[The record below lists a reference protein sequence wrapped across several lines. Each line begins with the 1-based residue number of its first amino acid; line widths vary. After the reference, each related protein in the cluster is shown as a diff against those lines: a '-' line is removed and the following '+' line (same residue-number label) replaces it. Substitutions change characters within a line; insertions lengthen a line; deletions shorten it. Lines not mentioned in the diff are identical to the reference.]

1 MRAQFKEP
9 SLYFDFIKIRGTNMS
24 ENKELVAVNHYNSDS
39 INELLKTQNSISP
52 VVDIFETENDFILI
66 ANLPGVER
74 SNIQVKLDDKSLI
87 IFGKIDFEKEV
98 NRKYILNEKEIGN
111 YFRSFKI
118 SESINK
124 EKINARYDNGQ
135 LFLTLPKHDKVKPR
149 KIDIN

>member
-1 MRAQFKEP
+1 M
-9 SLYFDFIKIRGTNMS
+9 
-24 ENKELVAVNHYNSDS
+24 
-39 INELLKTQNSISP
+39 
-52 VVDIFETENDFILI
+52 DIFETVNDYILI

-87 IFGKIDFEKEV
+87 VFGKINFEEAV

-118 SESINK
+118 SDSIDK

-135 LFLTLPKHDKVKPR
+135 LIVTLPKHDKVKPR

>member
-1 MRAQFKEP
+1 
-9 SLYFDFIKIRGTNMS
+9 MS
-24 ENKELVAVNHYNSDS
+24 EKKELVAVNNYNSDS

-52 VVDIFETENDFILI
+52 VVDIFETENDYILI

-87 IFGKIDFEKEV
+87 VFGKINFEEAV

-118 SESINK
+118 SDSIDK
-124 EKINARYDNGQ
+124 EKISARYDNGQ
-135 LFLTLPKHDKVKPR
+135 LFVTRPKHDKVKPR

>member
-1 MRAQFKEP
+1 
-9 SLYFDFIKIRGTNMS
+9 MS
-24 ENKELVAVNHYNSDS
+24 EKKELVAVNHYNSDS

-87 IFGKIDFEKEV
+87 VFGKINFEEEV

-135 LFLTLPKHDKVKPR
+135 LILTLPKNDKVKPR

>member
-1 MRAQFKEP
+1 
-9 SLYFDFIKIRGTNMS
+9 MS
-24 ENKELVAVNHYNSDS
+24 EKKELVAVNHYNSDS

-87 IFGKIDFEKEV
+87 VFGKINFEEAV

-118 SESINK
+118 SNSIDK

-135 LFLTLPKHDKVKPR
+135 LIVTLPKHDKVKPR

>member
-1 MRAQFKEP
+1 MSP
-9 SLYFDFIKIRGTNMS
+9 LFILILLKLEETNMS
-24 ENKELVAVNHYNSDS
+24 EKKELVAVNHYNSDS

-87 IFGKIDFEKEV
+87 IFGKINFEEEV

-118 SESINK
+118 SDSIDK

-135 LFLTLPKHDKVKPR
+135 LIVTLPKHDKVKPR

>member
-1 MRAQFKEP
+1 
-9 SLYFDFIKIRGTNMS
+9 MS
-24 ENKELVAVNHYNSDS
+24 EKKELVAVNNYNSDS

-52 VVDIFETENDFILI
+52 VVDIFETENDYYLI

-87 IFGKIDFEKEV
+87 VFGKINYEEAV

-118 SESINK
+118 SDSIDK

-135 LFLTLPKHDKVKPR
+135 LIVTLPKHDKVKPR

>member
-1 MRAQFKEP
+1 
-9 SLYFDFIKIRGTNMS
+9 MS
-24 ENKELVAVNHYNSDS
+24 EKKELVAVNNYNSNS

-52 VVDIFETENDFILI
+52 VVDIFETENDYILI

-87 IFGKIDFEKEV
+87 LFGKINFEEAV

-118 SESINK
+118 SDSIDK

-135 LFLTLPKHDKVKPR
+135 LIVTLPKHDKVKPR
-149 KIDIN
+149 EIDIV

>member
-1 MRAQFKEP
+1 
-9 SLYFDFIKIRGTNMS
+9 MS
-24 ENKELVAVNHYNSDS
+24 EKKELVAVNHYNSDS

-87 IFGKIDFEKEV
+87 IFGKIDFEEEV

-135 LFLTLPKHDKVKPR
+135 LILTLPKHDKVKPR

>member
-1 MRAQFKEP
+1 
-9 SLYFDFIKIRGTNMS
+9 MS
-24 ENKELVAVNHYNSDS
+24 EKKELVAVNLYNSDS

-87 IFGKIDFEKEV
+87 IFGKIAFEEEV

-135 LFLTLPKHDKVKPR
+135 LVLTLPKHDKVKPR

>member
-1 MRAQFKEP
+1 
-9 SLYFDFIKIRGTNMS
+9 MS
-24 ENKELVAVNHYNSDS
+24 EKKELVAVNHYNSDS

-74 SNIQVKLDDKSLI
+74 SHIQVKLDDESLV
-87 IFGKIDFEKEV
+87 IFGKINFEEEV

-118 SESINK
+118 SDSINK

-135 LFLTLPKHDKVKPR
+135 LIVILPKHDKVKPR

>member
-1 MRAQFKEP
+1 
-9 SLYFDFIKIRGTNMS
+9 MS
-24 ENKELVAVNHYNSDS
+24 EKKELVAVNNYNSDS

-52 VVDIFETENDFILI
+52 VVDIFETENDYILI

-87 IFGKIDFEKEV
+87 VFGKINFEEAV

-111 YFRSFKI
+111 YFRSFNI
-118 SESINK
+118 SDSIDK

-135 LFLTLPKHDKVKPR
+135 LIITLPKHDKVKPR

>member
-1 MRAQFKEP
+1 
-9 SLYFDFIKIRGTNMS
+9 MS
-24 ENKELVAVNHYNSDS
+24 EKKELVAVNNYNSDS

-52 VVDIFETENDFILI
+52 VVDIFETENDYILI

-87 IFGKIDFEKEV
+87 VFGKINFEEAV

-118 SESINK
+118 SDSIDK

-135 LFLTLPKHDKVKPR
+135 LIVTLPKHDKVKPR

>member
-1 MRAQFKEP
+1 
-9 SLYFDFIKIRGTNMS
+9 MS
-24 ENKELVAVNHYNSDS
+24 EKKELVAVNNYNSDS

-52 VVDIFETENDFILI
+52 VVDIFETENDYILI

-87 IFGKIDFEKEV
+87 VFGKINFEEAV

-111 YFRSFKI
+111 YFRSFNI
-118 SESINK
+118 SDSIDK

-135 LFLTLPKHDKVKPR
+135 LIVSLPKHDKVKPR

>member
-1 MRAQFKEP
+1 
-9 SLYFDFIKIRGTNMS
+9 MS
-24 ENKELVAVNHYNSDS
+24 EKKELVAVNNYNSDS

-52 VVDIFETENDFILI
+52 VVDIFETENDYILI

-87 IFGKIDFEKEV
+87 VFGKINFEEAV

-118 SESINK
+118 SDSIDK

-135 LFLTLPKHDKVKPR
+135 LIVILPKHDKVKPR

>member
-1 MRAQFKEP
+1 
-9 SLYFDFIKIRGTNMS
+9 MS
-24 ENKELVAVNHYNSDS
+24 EKKELVAVNHYNSDS

-52 VVDIFETENDFILI
+52 VVDIFETENDYFLI

-87 IFGKIDFEKEV
+87 VFGKINFEEAV

-118 SESINK
+118 SDSINK

-135 LFLTLPKHDKVKPR
+135 LIVILPKHDKVKPR

>member
-1 MRAQFKEP
+1 
-9 SLYFDFIKIRGTNMS
+9 MS
-24 ENKELVAVNHYNSDS
+24 EKKELVAVNTYNSDS

-52 VVDIFETENDFILI
+52 VVDIFETVNDYILI

-87 IFGKIDFEKEV
+87 VFGKINFEEAV

-118 SESINK
+118 SDSIDK

-135 LFLTLPKHDKVKPR
+135 LIVTLPKHDKVKPR

>member
-1 MRAQFKEP
+1 
-9 SLYFDFIKIRGTNMS
+9 MS
-24 ENKELVAVNHYNSDS
+24 EKKELVAVNNYNSDS

-52 VVDIFETENDFILI
+52 VVDIFETENDYFLI

-87 IFGKIDFEKEV
+87 VFGKINFDEAV
-98 NRKYILNEKEIGN
+98 NRKYILNEKEVGN

-118 SESINK
+118 SDSINK

-135 LFLTLPKHDKVKPR
+135 LILILPKHDKVKPR

>member
-1 MRAQFKEP
+1 
-9 SLYFDFIKIRGTNMS
+9 MS
-24 ENKELVAVNHYNSDS
+24 EKKELVAVNNYNSDS

-52 VVDIFETENDFILI
+52 VVDIFETENDFFLI

-87 IFGKIDFEKEV
+87 VFGKINFEEAV

-118 SESINK
+118 SDSIDK

-135 LFLTLPKHDKVKPR
+135 LIVTLPKHDRVKPR

>member
-1 MRAQFKEP
+1 
-9 SLYFDFIKIRGTNMS
+9 MS
-24 ENKELVAVNHYNSDS
+24 EKKELVAVNNYNSDS

-52 VVDIFETENDFILI
+52 VVDIFETENDYFLI

-87 IFGKIDFEKEV
+87 VFGKINFEEAV

-118 SESINK
+118 SDSIDK

-135 LFLTLPKHDKVKPR
+135 LIVTLPKHDRVKSR

>member
-1 MRAQFKEP
+1 
-9 SLYFDFIKIRGTNMS
+9 MS
-24 ENKELVAVNHYNSDS
+24 EKKELVALNNYNSDS

-52 VVDIFETENDFILI
+52 VVDIFETENDYILI

-87 IFGKIDFEKEV
+87 VFGKINFEEAV

-118 SESINK
+118 SDSIDK

-135 LFLTLPKHDKVKPR
+135 LFVTLPKHDKVKPR